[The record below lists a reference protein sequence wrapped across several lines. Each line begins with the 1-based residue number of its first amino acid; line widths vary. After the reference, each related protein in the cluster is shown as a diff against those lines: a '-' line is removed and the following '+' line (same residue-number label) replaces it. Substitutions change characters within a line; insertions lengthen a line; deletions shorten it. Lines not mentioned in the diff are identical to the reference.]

1 MIDNNITEEILKKAD
16 IVDIISRYIQ
26 VTKKGRNHVA
36 LCPFHDDKNPSL
48 MISREKQ
55 IFKCFVCG
63 VGGNA
68 FSFVERIEK
77 IPFIDA
83 IRKVASYVGYS
94 DVRLNKSSLDKK
106 VDEVKEKMYL
116 AHQELTSFYQYNLS
130 TKQGQVAKDYL
141 ESRHLDRDLQRKYSL
156 GYAPEDGFQT
166 IEYLIKKGFSY
177 KTLEEAGIALHV
189 ENGYMD
195 RNQGRV
201 IFPIFDEN
209 NRPIAYSARRINE
222 DENQPKYI
230 NSIDSTIFH
239 KSDVLYNYARALDA
253 SIREKRVYVVEGFND
268 VYAFA
273 RTGLDSCVALMGTA
287 FSEKHV
293 NLLRAL
299 KAEIVLCFDPD
310 EAGKKAMIR
319 ASDILDKAHIEYV
332 MKNFPRDEKRDLDEY
347 LNDEGKDKFLVYI
360 NDVCD
365 KFTFLLNMYEG
376 GSALKTMK
384 DKQRFINIFLEKLAA
399 LDEGIEKDDII
410 LKLARIT
417 GFEVEAI
424 KRAVIAYNRQSEK
437 KEVLI
442 DSVPTFQRKEQI
454 KRYSRLKRAERSILY
469 YMLNE
474 MKAIDFF
481 EKNVSFFIDDI
492 YRNIA
497 NLVIA
502 YAKEHE
508 NINSEDII
516 SMLSLGEHANKDELV
531 KTICDLDLDETLKM
545 IPYSEEAMKEYLKV
559 IQEEKKKLS
568 ERDFLSRSLQGKP
581 TEEKARII
589 KDYTAERDRHK

>member
-1 MIDNNITEEILKKAD
+1 M
-16 IVDIISRYIQ
+16 
-26 VTKKGRNHVA
+26 
-36 LCPFHDDKNPSL
+36 
-48 MISREKQ
+48 
-55 IFKCFVCG
+55 
-63 VGGNA
+63 
-68 FSFVERIEK
+68 
-77 IPFIDA
+77 
-83 IRKVASYVGYS
+83 
-94 DVRLNKSSLDKK
+94 
-106 VDEVKEKMYL
+106 
-116 AHQELTSFYQYNLS
+116 
-130 TKQGQVAKDYL
+130 
-141 ESRHLDRDLQRKYSL
+141 KY
-156 GYAPEDGFQT
+156 
-166 IEYLIKKGFSY
+166 
-177 KTLEEAGIALHV
+177 
-189 ENGYMD
+189 
-195 RNQGRV
+195 
-201 IFPIFDEN
+201 
-209 NRPIAYSARRINE
+209 
-222 DENQPKYI
+222 
-230 NSIDSTIFH
+230 
-239 KSDVLYNYARALDA
+239 
-253 SIREKRVYVVEGFND
+253 
-268 VYAFA
+268 
-273 RTGLDSCVALMGTA
+273 
-287 FSEKHV
+287 
-293 NLLRAL
+293 
-299 KAEIVLCFDPD
+299 
-310 EAGKKAMIR
+310 
-319 ASDILDKAHIEYV
+319 
-332 MKNFPRDEKRDLDEY
+332 FPRDETRDLDEY
-347 LNDEGKDKFLVYI
+347 LNDEGKDKFLAYI

-365 KFTFLLNMYEG
+365 KFTFLLYMYEG

-384 DKQRFINIFLEKLAA
+384 DKKRFINIFLEKLAA

-474 MKAIDFF
+474 MKAVDFF

-502 YAKEHE
+502 YAKEHG

>member
-1 MIDNNITEEILKKAD
+1 MIDNNVTEEILKKTD
-16 IVDIISRYIQ
+16 IVDIISRYIP
-26 VTKKGRNHVA
+26 VTKKGRNHIA

-48 MISREKQ
+48 MISRDKQ

-68 FSFVERIEK
+68 FTFVERIEK
-77 IPFIDA
+77 ISFIDA
-83 IRKVASYVGYS
+83 VRKVASYVGYS

-116 AHQELTSFYQYNLS
+116 AHQELTAYYQYNLS
-130 TKQGQVAKDYL
+130 TKLGAHAKEYL

-177 KTLEEAGIALHV
+177 KTLEDAGIALHV

-195 RNQGRV
+195 RNQGRL
-201 IFPIFDEN
+201 IFPILDEN

-222 DENQPKYI
+222 DESQPKYI
-230 NSIDSTIFH
+230 NSVDSTIFH

-253 SIREKRVYVVEGFND
+253 SIKEKRVYVCEGFND

-273 RTGLDSCVALMGTA
+273 RVGLDSAVALMGTA

-293 NLLRAL
+293 ALLRAL

-310 EAGKKAMIR
+310 EAGKKAIIR
-319 ASDILDKAHIEYV
+319 ASDILDKAHLDYV
-332 MKNFPRDEKRDLDEY
+332 MKAFPKQERRDLDEY
-347 LNDEGKDKFLVYI
+347 LNDEGKEKFLVYI

-376 GSALKTMK
+376 GDALKTNK
-384 DKQRFINIFLEKLAA
+384 DKQRFINVFLPKLVT
-399 LDEGIEKDDII
+399 LDEGLEKDDII

-424 KRAVIAYNRQSEK
+424 KRAIISYSKQSEK
-437 KEVLI
+437 KEVLV
-442 DSVPTFQRKEQI
+442 DTAPTFQRKEQI
-454 KRYSRLKRAERSILY
+454 KRYSRLKRAERSMLF

-474 MKAIDFF
+474 MKAVEFF
-481 EKNVSFFIDDI
+481 EKNISFFIDDV

-497 NLVIA
+497 NFIIA

-508 NINSEDII
+508 NVSSEDII
-516 SMLSLGEHANKDELV
+516 SLLSLSELTNKDELV
-531 KTICDLDLDETLKM
+531 KTICDLDLDETLRK
-545 IPYSEEAMKEYLKV
+545 IPYSEEAMKEYLNV
-559 IQEEKKKLS
+559 IQEEKEKLS
-568 ERDFLSRSLQGKP
+568 ERDFLSRSLQGKA

-589 KDYTAERDRHK
+589 KDYTAARDRHK